1 MSTKIDPIVVK
12 YCKTKDESLKSEI
25 IKNYKPLIEYIAR
38 KLAFNRN
45 DIDDLY
51 QVGSIA
57 VIKCLDRFDLSKNVD
72 FSTFATPN
80 IIGEIKHYF
89 RDKSKVVKIPRK
101 VQELYS
107 KIKSYIAIEQQN
119 GNTPTVFELSKH
131 LEVSEEKILEA
142 MEVGQNHRILSWF

>member
-12 YCKTKDESLKSEI
+12 YCKTKDDSLKSEI

-72 FSTFATPN
+72 AFAAGQSENAKSVARSTTARNPF
-80 IIGEIKHYF
+80 
-89 RDKSKVVKIPRK
+89 
-101 VQELYS
+101 
-107 KIKSYIAIEQQN
+107 
-119 GNTPTVFELSKH
+119 
-131 LEVSEEKILEA
+131 
-142 MEVGQNHRILSWF
+142 